1 MAQLHHPIRPH
12 FPYLSYRSH
21 VVPLVLNLLESRDY
35 HVRLTLLAHLGGYA
49 PLCDHED
56 LVGVVLPEVLMGLK
70 DTSEE
75 LVAATLHGLG
85 ELVPLLGA
93 DVVMGTNR
101 KQLFNDAQPR
111 VRLMQ

>member
-1 MAQLHHPIRPH
+1 M
-12 FPYLSYRSH
+12 
-21 VVPLVLNLLESRDY
+21 
-35 HVRLTLLAHLGGYA
+35 
-49 PLCDHED
+49 
-56 LVGVVLPEVLMGLK
+56 GVVLAEVLMGLK

-75 LVAATLHGLG
+75 LVAATLRGLG